1 VASIELNLIDYP
13 KVKVDSEKELLVKIR
28 EESGEY
34 YIEQKIK
41 KGTVSLKMPIVREWI
56 IEAFNGDKKVFNYQ
70 YKLEGQIVFIRF
82 VNTALG
88 DAIVWP
94 EYIEKFRKKYK
105 CKVYVKVRYPELFE
119 KSYPNIT
126 FLKKGQ
132 NLEKIDVQV
141 NASVIFGGVPMLQW
155 PTTILNLEK
164 EELRPKIDKP
174 KLKRNIEK
182 KYVCIATHA
191 SSYHKYWLRKNGWN
205 DVIKYLKE
213 LGYEVLCIDGDDV
226 ADYGLVKMN
235 VPDGCIKRTGK
246 RPLSERIN
254 DLHFCDF
261 FIGLGSGLSWLAW
274 AVGKPVVMIAGFS
287 DEECEFENPYRV
299 INKDVCHGCWGKH
312 EHEEVIDR
320 FIKNSE
326 GVVCRF
332 KSGIAD
338 PFYCPKHYG
347 TSRQHECSR
356 EITFEMVKEKITKLV
371 SSFSHDRQQPA
382 GQ

>member
-1 VASIELNLIDYP
+1 MASIELNLIDYP

-34 YIEQKIK
+34 YTEQKIK
-41 KGTVSLKMPIVREWI
+41 KGTVSLKMPVVREWI

-155 PTTILNLEK
+155 PTTILNLKK
-164 EELRPKIDKP
+164 EELRPKIDRP
-174 KLKRNIEK
+174 KLKRNMFASQLMLVHIINIGCEK
-182 KYVCIATHA
+182 T
-191 SSYHKYWLRKNGWN
+191 
-205 DVIKYLKE
+205 
-213 LGYEVLCIDGDDV
+213 
-226 ADYGLVKMN
+226 
-235 VPDGCIKRTGK
+235 
-246 RPLSERIN
+246 
-254 DLHFCDF
+254 
-261 FIGLGSGLSWLAW
+261 
-274 AVGKPVVMIAGFS
+274 AG
-287 DEECEFENPYRV
+287 
-299 INKDVCHGCWGKH
+299 
-312 EHEEVIDR
+312 
-320 FIKNSE
+320 
-326 GVVCRF
+326 
-332 KSGIAD
+332 
-338 PFYCPKHYG
+338 
-347 TSRQHECSR
+347 T
-356 EITFEMVKEKITKLV
+356 M
-371 SSFSHDRQQPA
+371 
-382 GQ
+382 

>member
-1 VASIELNLIDYP
+1 
-13 KVKVDSEKELLVKIR
+13 
-28 EESGEY
+28 
-34 YIEQKIK
+34 
-41 KGTVSLKMPIVREWI
+41 MPVVREWI

-155 PTTILNLEK
+155 PTTILNLKK
-164 EELRPKIDKP
+164 EELRPKIDRP

-191 SSYHKYWLRKNGWN
+191 SSYHKYWLLRAHLNGQSN
-205 DVIKYLKE
+205 
-213 LGYEVLCIDGDDV
+213 
-226 ADYGLVKMN
+226 
-235 VPDGCIKRTGK
+235 
-246 RPLSERIN
+246 
-254 DLHFCDF
+254 
-261 FIGLGSGLSWLAW
+261 
-274 AVGKPVVMIAGFS
+274 
-287 DEECEFENPYRV
+287 
-299 INKDVCHGCWGKH
+299 
-312 EHEEVIDR
+312 
-320 FIKNSE
+320 
-326 GVVCRF
+326 
-332 KSGIAD
+332 
-338 PFYCPKHYG
+338 FYCK
-347 TSRQHECSR
+347 SKRRCW
-356 EITFEMVKEKITKLV
+356 
-371 SSFSHDRQQPA
+371 
-382 GQ
+382 